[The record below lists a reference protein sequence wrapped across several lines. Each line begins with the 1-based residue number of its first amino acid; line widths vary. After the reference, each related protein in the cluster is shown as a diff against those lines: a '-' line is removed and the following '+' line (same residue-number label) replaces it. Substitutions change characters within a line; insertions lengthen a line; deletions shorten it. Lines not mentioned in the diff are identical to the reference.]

1 MEAKRTHCPLLAAA
15 FLGVAQGYYGFT
27 DGKAVLHE
35 TSKIELNLRN
45 SDRGKEVGIVLGKEK

>member
-1 MEAKRTHCPLLAAA
+1 MVAKRTHYPLLAAT
-15 FLGVAQGYYGFT
+15 FLIVAQGYYGFT

-35 TSKIELNLRN
+35 TFKIGLNLSS